1 LCHTIKPAIAAIST
15 KTPTM
20 DPTIIPMGYDFF
32 MNDNGGTVLSKTL
45 GGNLVAAA
53 LAFIL
58 YAINNAA
65 VPLPEVN
72 RDCKALIV
80 SAFVILLML

>member
-1 LCHTIKPAIAAIST
+1 
-15 KTPTM
+15 M
-20 DPTIIPMGYDFF
+20 EPTIIAMGYDFLL
-32 MNDNGGTVLSKTL
+32 DDDGGTVLSKTL

-53 LAFIL
+53 LACIL

-80 SAFVILLML
+80 SAFVVLLML